1 MDALADASAAATAA
15 ARKAGREKLRT
26 GEKKPEST
34 GTASKSRVDMA
45 TLGGKTAG
53 QAKELRNKIEQY
65 NNLKDKTTEKAQL
78 LNTAIK
84 NMESRLPKSVVK
96 DVRATVKARAE
107 KAEGAAMNAAMEAR
121 KKELVKKGT
130 YTQKQINE
138 MEEVGMF
145 KKGGSVKNK
154 KVPVVTVGVGM
165 VDMPK
170 GKKGPMKMA
179 AGGMA
184 NGKKHMYLANGG
196 AVKDNLNP
204 GLRALQKTRPDVVAK
219 ILKKK

>member
-1 MDALADASAAATAA
+1 MARKKLLDALADASSAASAA
-15 ARKAGREKLRT
+15 ARKAANEKLRT
-26 GEKKPEST
+26 GEGKPDST
-34 GTASKSRVDMA
+34 GTASKTRVDLA

-121 KKELVKKGT
+121 KKELVEKGT
-130 YTQKQINE
+130 YTQKQIDE

-145 KKGGSVKNK
+145 KKGGAVRK
-154 KVPVVTVGVGM
+154 KTAM
-165 VDMPK
+165 MR
-170 GKKGPMKMA
+170 
-179 AGGMA
+179 GGMA
-184 NGKKHMYLANGG
+184 NGKAHMYAAGG
-196 AVKDNLNP
+196 SVTDNLNP
-204 GLRALQKTRPDVVAK
+204 GLRALQKKRPDVVAK